1 MLLFQESQK
10 SFWNTLPKVMDKS
23 YDTLFEPGQASA
35 VEGEGLRDTC
45 NNDDFREGEKKMKN
59 ICTKQRVKF

>member
-1 MLLFQESQK
+1 
-10 SFWNTLPKVMDKS
+10 MDKS